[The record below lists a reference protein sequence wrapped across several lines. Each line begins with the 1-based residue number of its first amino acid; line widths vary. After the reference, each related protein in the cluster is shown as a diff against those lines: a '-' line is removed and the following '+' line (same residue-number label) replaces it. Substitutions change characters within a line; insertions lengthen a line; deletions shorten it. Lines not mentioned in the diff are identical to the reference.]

1 MIDLAGAR
9 HDNYAQ
15 LRTDTTGHV
24 SRCILR
30 SGVQRGCHPEP
41 YGPIATISDPG
52 RVHSL
57 AWRVG
62 KKG

>member
-24 SRCILR
+24 SRCIVR
-30 SGVQRGCHPEP
+30 SGVQRGRHPEP
-41 YGPIATISDPG
+41 YRVRPDRAHQRPG
-52 RVHSL
+52 SIP
-57 AWRVG
+57 
-62 KKG
+62 